1 MQIILEN
8 EELKVTI
15 NRFGAELAGIFGKKQ
30 QREYLWNADAKYWKR
45 SAPILFPFVGSLK
58 NKEYRYDGKTYVMGQ
73 HGFARDMEFAVDS
86 QTETEAWFSLRDSE
100 ETLAKYPFAFVLR
113 IGYRLEGSTIRVVWQ
128 VENPADQEMYF
139 SIGGHPAFLCPLK
152 GEGEQSDYY
161 LKFDTKEPIT
171 YGLVDENGMMSRKEE
186 ILHTEDGYCRI
197 TEHMFDKDALIV
209 ENRQA
214 SSVSLC
220 TPDKKEY
227 LTVTFDMP
235 LFGVWSPAGKHAP
248 FICIEPWCGRCDRA
262 EFEGTLEE
270 REYGECL
277 KTGETFRQ
285 EYGITVS

>member
-30 QREYLWNADAKYWKR
+30 QR
-45 SAPILFPFVGSLK
+45 
-58 NKEYRYDGKTYVMGQ
+58 
-73 HGFARDMEFAVDS
+73 
-86 QTETEAWFSLRDSE
+86 
-100 ETLAKYPFAFVLR
+100 
-113 IGYRLEGSTIRVVWQ
+113 
-128 VENPADQEMYF
+128 
-139 SIGGHPAFLCPLK
+139 
-152 GEGEQSDYY
+152 
-161 LKFDTKEPIT
+161 
-171 YGLVDENGMMSRKEE
+171 
-186 ILHTEDGYCRI
+186 
-197 TEHMFDKDALIV
+197 
-209 ENRQA
+209 
-214 SSVSLC
+214 
-220 TPDKKEY
+220 EY